1 MTNRVKE
8 IIKEMAGNAKSFC
21 FGRESYNLDIKA
33 SKDLEASCSQHESKY
48 IGPYIGSFIVTDLGY
63 LTNGF
68 NESLRTRTAE
78 IKNKDFLETRLI
90 HFEDGEID
98 TIIYDLLGPRL
109 LPIEYKREVPT
120 CLSKMAFA

>member
-1 MTNRVKE
+1 MTNRAKE

-33 SKDLEASCSQHESKY
+33 SKDLEASCSQHESRC
-48 IGPYIGSFIVTDLGY
+48 IEPYIGSFIVTDLGY
-63 LTNGF
+63 FANGF

-78 IKNKDFLETRLI
+78 IKNKDFLEARLI

-109 LPIEYKREVPT
+109 LPIECKREV
-120 CLSKMAFA
+120 SSYSQGMAFA